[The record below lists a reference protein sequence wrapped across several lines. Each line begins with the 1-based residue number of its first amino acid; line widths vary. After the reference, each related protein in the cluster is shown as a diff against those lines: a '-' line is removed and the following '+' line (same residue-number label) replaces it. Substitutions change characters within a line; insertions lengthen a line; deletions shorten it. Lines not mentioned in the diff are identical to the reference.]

1 MAVRTARGHAALA
14 TSAESKGKRGRR
26 RWLPSAADVF
36 VLPYA
41 LFLLAFGILP
51 GIYAL
56 ILTFASF
63 PTGTPEYFTAG
74 LQNFTTAF
82 HDFRFASAFEN
93 MFQFLLVSV
102 PFGVI
107 GVTAIALL
115 LHMRTGRFASAMR
128 TIYFLPGAVAG
139 PTSVLIALFM
149 LDPEVS
155 PFRGLLHALHM
166 NQTVD
171 VIQPSHL
178 PVVFTLLG
186 FFVGAGGWIA
196 IFYGGLNGVSTDL
209 LEAAAIDGA
218 NAWQTALYIK
228 LPMIRRYVVY
238 LAILT
243 FAGNIQIFT
252 EPQIISSSFSLA
264 GIPTVSPTWSPNQ
277 LAYFFAFTNGNF
289 GAAAAISLLMVAI
302 GLIGALAIIRLTG
315 FFRTDV
321 AA

>member
-1 MAVRTARGHAALA
+1 MAVRDARERLALA
-14 TSAESKGKRGRR
+14 SPKPRDQMRRR
-26 RWLPSAADVF
+26 RWLPSAADLF

-41 LFLLAFGILP
+41 FFLLVFGILP
-51 GIYAL
+51 GVFAL
-56 ILTFASF
+56 IISF
-63 PTGTPEYFTAG
+63 SDFSNGTPNYFAAG
-74 LQNFTTAF
+74 LRNFSTAF
-82 HDFRFASAFEN
+82 HDFRFVDAFRN

-107 GVTAIALL
+107 GVTVIALL
-115 LHMRTGRFASAMR
+115 LHMRTGWFASAMR

-149 LDPEVS
+149 LDPQVS
-155 PFRGLLHALHM
+155 PFQGLLHALHM
-166 NQTVD
+166 NQTVE
-171 VIQPSHL
+171 VIQPGHL
-178 PVVFTLLG
+178 PVIFTLLG

-196 IFYGGLNGVSTDL
+196 IFYGGLKGISTDV

-218 NAWQTALYIK
+218 SAWQTALYVK
-228 LPMIRRYVVY
+228 LPMIRRYVIY

-243 FAGNIQIFT
+243 FAGNVQIFT

-277 LAYFFAFTNGNF
+277 LAYFFAFNNGDF
-289 GAAAAISLLMVAI
+289 GAAAVMSLLMVAI
-302 GLIGALAIIRLTG
+302 GLGGALAIIRATG
-315 FFRTDV
+315 FFSAD

>member
-1 MAVRTARGHAALA
+1 V
-14 TSAESKGKRGRR
+14 R
-26 RWLPSAADVF
+26 RWLPTAADLF

-41 LFLLAFGILP
+41 LLLLVFGVLP
-51 GIYAL
+51 GLYAL
-56 ILTFASF
+56 ILTFAAF
-63 PTGTPEYFTAG
+63 PNGTPQYFAAG
-74 LQNFTTAF
+74 LQNYETAF
-82 HDFRFASAFEN
+82 RDFRFASAFGN
-93 MFQFLLVSV
+93 MFVFLLVSV

-115 LHMRTGRFASAMR
+115 LHLRSGWFTNAMR

-155 PFRGLLHALHM
+155 PFRALLHAFHM

-196 IFYGGLNGVSTDL
+196 IFYGGLNGISTDL
-209 LEAAAIDGA
+209 LDAAAIDGA
-218 NAWQTALYIK
+218 SAWQTALYIK
-228 LPMIRRYVVY
+228 FPLIRRYVVY

-243 FAGNIQIFT
+243 FAGNVQIFT

-277 LAYFFAFTNGNF
+277 LAYWFAFNNGNF
-289 GAAAAISLLMVAI
+289 GAAAVISLLMVGI
-302 GLIGALAIIRLTG
+302 GLAGALAIIRLTG
-315 FFRTDV
+315 FFRTD
-321 AA
+321 AAA